1 MIHPFIESTKLTVR
15 PGKRTSKNSNAT
27 NKSSSKQS
35 PQRKDKYGR
44 PPHDITDALE
54 DDQLKPPSGG
64 GSIPM
69 LDIKGGS
76 KMQEHLIGE
85 FKVIHILSGAIPAP
99 RARVGAE
106 SLTLEVLHTDNSDDK
121 ASSGYCSDDTILG
134 DKCRNVAY
142 EDGQNEVPK

>member
-1 MIHPFIESTKLTVR
+1 
-15 PGKRTSKNSNAT
+15 
-27 NKSSSKQS
+27 
-35 PQRKDKYGR
+35 
-44 PPHDITDALE
+44 
-54 DDQLKPPSGG
+54 
-64 GSIPM
+64 
-69 LDIKGGS
+69 
-76 KMQEHLIGE
+76 MQEHLIGE

-142 EDGQNEVPK
+142 EDGQNEVPKQERFWHSVNIEEHLMTDPAELVWGQSESHETTGA